1 MEENKIQ
8 RRSFLKLAGAALA
21 GMSLPFKAEQSEAQ
35 MNTELVSGGKFWKN
49 PGDSK

>member
-21 GMSLPFKAEQSEAQ
+21 GMSLPFKPKGAEAQ
-35 MNTELVSGGKFWKN
+35 ISTESGQKC
-49 PGDSK
+49 